1 MQLVVFFLAS
11 SEKVRTFALANE
23 LKIMENVRVNFT
35 VPQGGGYPVATHT
48 DDEVA
53 AVVERVLQARTAE
66 DERAELNRRWQHMKA
81 HPDSTYSSQEVFSY
95 LDSLA

>member
-1 MQLVVFFLAS
+1 M
-11 SEKVRTFALANE
+11 
-23 LKIMENVRVNFT
+23 
-35 VPQGGGYPVATHT
+35 ATHT

-81 HPDSTYSSQEVFSY
+81 HLDSTYSSQEVFSY
-95 LDSLA
+95 LDSIA